1 MHYYPHHIGD
11 FNSAT
16 RHLTRLERSLYR
28 DMIEMYYE
36 TECQLPSDLKM
47 LCRKIVADFNECSTT
62 VQQLLNEFF
71 IETPEGWYHKRCEE
85 EIERYKSSMSQKA
98 AAGKASA
105 AKRALKAQQALNG
118 RSTGVE
124 IPFNG
129 NPTNQEPLTKN
140 HEPLVS
146 NTDVLLVSS
155 ESENQKR
162 KPDCPHQQI
171 IDLYHEVLPQ
181 CPRIR
186 DWTPA
191 RQQQLRARWNE
202 DEKRQNL
209 EYWKK
214 LFEYISTCDFLVGKS
229 GQKPFFADLEWITK
243 SANFT
248 KIREQKYENRK

>member
-1 MHYYPHHIGD
+1 MNFYPFHLGD
-11 FNSAT
+11 YSSHT
-16 RHLTRLERSLYR
+16 KHLTLLEDLAYRRMLDLYYTL
-28 DMIEMYYE
+28 EKP
-36 TECQLPSDLKM
+36 LPSEPEKVARLIGMRDNIREVSDVLSDFFLKSEDGY
-47 LCRKIVADFNECSTT
+47 RNS
-62 VQQLLNEFF
+62 
-71 IETPEGWYHKRCEE
+71 RCDK
-85 EIERYKSSMSQKA
+85 EIEIYKAKA
-98 AAGKASA
+98 ERAKSA
-105 AKRALKAQQALNG
+105 NKSRWSANKSDSDVKSDMKSESNQ
-118 RSTGVE
+118 
-124 IPFNG
+124 IPTN
-129 NPTNQEPLTKN
+129 NQEPLTKN
-140 HEPLVS
+140 QEPLIS